1 MPEPSGQINVIIEKL
16 IPQQRVK
23 GIQKTLCHGVVIKV
37 QALDE
42 LDDEIMSR
50 RFARVKKSCFVTHVD
65 NVVDES
71 AYFRKSILTLLK
83 KIAGQFGENVDGEWL
98 QSFGVPS
105 DVVAKYKKQIAKT
118 KGELLPAF

>member
-1 MPEPSGQINVIIEKL
+1 M
-16 IPQQRVK
+16 
-23 GIQKTLCHGVVIKV
+23 
-37 QALDE
+37 DE
-42 LDDEIMSR
+42 LDEEIMDR

-65 NVVDES
+65 NVADEPT
-71 AYFRKSILTLLK
+71 YFRKSVLTLLK
-83 KIAGQFGENVDGEWL
+83 EIAGQFGEKVDGEWL